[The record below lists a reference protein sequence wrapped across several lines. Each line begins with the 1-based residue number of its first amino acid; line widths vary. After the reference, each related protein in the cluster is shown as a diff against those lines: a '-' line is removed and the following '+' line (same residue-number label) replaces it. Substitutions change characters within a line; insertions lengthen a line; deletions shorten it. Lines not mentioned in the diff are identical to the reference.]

1 MRRAS
6 SNHRDPGL
14 ARHLL
19 VAWRASRAVLP
30 PLERA
35 VMIRVLVIDDDEIAR
50 EAMRAVLVR
59 AGFDVVELA
68 TPIGATAVIK
78 RDKISVVALDIN
90 MPTINGDKL
99 AKLLR
104 DNAQL
109 SNLGIVLVSS
119 CDIDKLSAIG
129 EKVGAD
135 GIVSKAKLHVALAPA
150 VERAVAA
157 RAGKTSPPPPS
168 SAGSSAASS
177 SSNPPPS
184 MRRPK

>member
-1 MRRAS
+1 ME
-6 SNHRDPGL
+6 H
-14 ARHLL
+14 H
-19 VAWRASRAVLP
+19 
-30 PLERA
+30 
-35 VMIRVLVIDDDEIAR
+35 VMIRVLVIDDDDIAR
-50 EAMRAVLVR
+50 EAMRAVLVK
-59 AGFDVVELA
+59 AGFDVFELA

-78 RDKISVVALDIN
+78 RDKIAAVALDIN

-135 GIVSKAKLHVALAPA
+135 GIVSKSKLHVALAPA
-150 VERAVAA
+150 VERAVAS
-157 RAGKTSPPPPS
+157 RAAKTGPPPS
-168 SAGSSAASS
+168 SGPSAASS